1 MKTRS
6 SFFLICAIVIAGS
19 SLLLQAA
26 WTQEKAAQRPDT
38 VASGGGLTITAED
51 LNNAAAAEFE
61 KLELQ
66 KLLFD
71 ASFER
76 NKHQIREATLARMV
90 EEKLLNSEAKKQ
102 GATTQALLAKEVTN
116 KLKEPSEEE
125 ISAFYEKNKAGIGKP
140 KEQVSTQIRE
150 YLKQQNYAKIKADYI
165 EQLKKANGVSVS
177 LEPFRLNLQTEG
189 HPSKGPAAAPI
200 TLVEFS
206 DFQCPFCKNY
216 SETLNR
222 VLKDYPNE
230 VRLVFSQCPLVTI
243 HPEAL
248 KAAEASLCANEQGR
262 FWEMHD
268 LLYQEQEKI
277 KPEDLKA
284 KAAKLGLNAG
294 TFNTC
299 LDSGR
304 HAQRA
309 KQELYACAKAGVN
322 GTPALFI
329 NGRLLP
335 GVRSYEEVV
344 AVIKEEIQKKSPPT
358 PAKP

>member
-1 MKTRS
+1 MKTRN
-6 SFFLICAIVIAGS
+6 LILSVCAIVAAGS

-26 WTQEKAAQRPDT
+26 WAQEKPAQRT
-38 VASGGGLTITAED
+38 NTIASGGGLNITAED

-71 ASFER
+71 AGFER

-90 EEKLLNSEAKKQ
+90 EEKLLDAEAKKQ
-102 GATTQALLAKEVTN
+102 GTTTQALLAKEVSKN
-116 KLKEPSEEE
+116 LKEPSEED

-140 KEQVSTQIRE
+140 KEQVSAQIRE
-150 YLKQQNYAKIKADYI
+150 FLKQQNYAKIKGDFV
-165 EQLKKANGVSVS
+165 ERLKKANGVTVS
-177 LEPFRLNLQTEG
+177 LEPFRMNLQTEG
-189 HPSKGPAAAPI
+189 HPSKGPAGAPI

-243 HPEAL
+243 HPDAL

-268 LLYQEQEKI
+268 LLYQEQDKI

-304 HAQRA
+304 YAQRA

-329 NGRLLP
+329 NGRFLQ

-344 AVIKEEIQKKSPPT
+344 AVISEEIQKKSPPA